1 MPTVTGYDYA
11 LQAYSYR
18 NSGIPY
24 SQLDC
29 VHFVNRVRLDLGLR
43 SMLNGTNTLWRSNNL
58 VWKGTLQDGYN
69 RWRVTNW
76 NQLPQGIL
84 LFRIKDEDDPSY
96 DSPPIPSRY
105 YMDGIGN
112 VTHVGIMTG
121 MGQGV
126 MQSGGYGGTGVHESG
141 WRSNYWTHCALQMDV
156 EYPEP
161 PDPDEPPN
169 PDPPP
174 TPDPPDPDDPDPYS
188 PPEPLVYVMKLL
200 FYLRKRK
207 ELKRPCRRI

>member
-1 MPTVTGYDYA
+1 MPTVTGLDYA
-11 LQAYSYR
+11 TQAYSYR

-29 VHFVNRVRLDLGLR
+29 IHFVNRVRTDLGLR

-58 VWKGTLQDGYN
+58 TWKGTLAEAYQ
-69 RWRVTNW
+69 RWGVSSW

-84 LFRIKDEDDPSY
+84 IFRIKSESDPTY
-96 DSPPIPSRY
+96 DSPPIPQRY

-141 WRSNYWTHCALQMDV
+141 WRNGYWTHCAIQMNV
-156 EYPEP
+156 VYPEP
-161 PDPDEPPN
+161 LDPDDPN
-169 PDPPP
+169 
-174 TPDPPDPDDPDPYS
+174 PPDPDDPTPPDPDDPNPPS
-188 PPEPLVYVMKLL
+188 PPESL
-200 FYLRKRK
+200 FYILKFVYNRKRK

>member
-29 VHFVNRVRLDLGLR
+29 IHFVNQVRIDLGLR

-58 VWKGTLQDGYN
+58 TWKGTLAQAYSRWGVSSWN
-69 RWRVTNW
+69 R
-76 NQLPQGIL
+76 LPQGIL
-84 LFRIKDEDDPSY
+84 VFRIKSESDPTY
-96 DSPPIPSRY
+96 NQPPIPSRY

-112 VTHVGIMTG
+112 VTHVGVMTG
-121 MGQGV
+121 MGQGI

-141 WRSNYWTHCALQMDV
+141 WRSNYWTHAALQMSV
-156 EYPEP
+156 VYPEP
-161 PDPDEPPN
+161 VDPDDPN
-169 PDPPP
+169 
-174 TPDPPDPDDPDPYS
+174 PPDPDDPTPPDPDDPNPPS
-188 PPEPLVYVMKLL
+188 PQEEMVDPFLL
-200 FYLRKRK
+200 MYFTKHRK
-207 ELKRPCRRI
+207 EFIRCLRI

>member
-1 MPTVTGYDYA
+1 MPTVTGLDYA
-11 LQAYSYR
+11 TQAYSYR

-29 VHFVNRVRLDLGLR
+29 IHFVNRVRTDLGLR

-58 VWKGTLQDGYN
+58 TWKGTLAEAYQ
-69 RWRVTNW
+69 RWGVSSW

-84 LFRIKDEDDPSY
+84 IFRIKSESDPTY
-96 DSPPIPSRY
+96 DSPPIPQRY

-141 WRSNYWTHCALQMDV
+141 WRSNYWTHCALQMNV
-156 EYPEP
+156 VYPEP
-161 PDPDEPPN
+161 LDPDDPN
-169 PDPPP
+169 
-174 TPDPPDPDDPDPYS
+174 PPDPDDPTPPDPDDPNPPS
-188 PPEPLVYVMKLL
+188 PPESL
-200 FYLRKRK
+200 FYILKFVYNRKRK
-207 ELKRPCRRI
+207 ELKRPCRRM

>member
-29 VHFVNRVRLDLGLR
+29 IHFVNRVRTDLGLA

-58 VWKGTLQDGYN
+58 TWKGTLSQAYA
-69 RWRVTNW
+69 RWGVSSW
-76 NQLPQGIL
+76 DQLPQGIL
-84 LFRIKDEDDPSY
+84 VFRIKSESDPTY
-96 DSPPIPSRY
+96 NQPPIPARY

-112 VTHVGIMTG
+112 VTHVGVMTG
-121 MGQGV
+121 MGQGI

-141 WRSNYWTHCALQMDV
+141 WRRGYWTHAALQMSV
-156 EYPEP
+156 IY
-161 PDPDEPPN
+161 PDPIDPDDPN
-169 PDPPP
+169 
-174 TPDPPDPDDPDPYS
+174 PPDPDDPTPPDPDDPNPPS
-188 PPEPLVYVMKLL
+188 PAEPLVNPFLMMYITS
-200 FYLRKRK
+200 KRK
-207 ELKRPCRRI
+207 ELRRKCLRI

>member
-1 MPTVTGYDYA
+1 MPTVTGLDYA
-11 LQAYSYR
+11 TQAYSYR

-29 VHFVNRVRLDLGLR
+29 VHFVNKVRIDLGLQ
-43 SMLNGTNTLWRSNNL
+43 SMLNGTNSLWRSNNL
-58 VWKGTLQDGYN
+58 TWKGTLSQAYQ
-69 RWRVTNW
+69 RWGVTTW

-84 LFRIKDEDDPSY
+84 LFRIKSESDPDY
-96 DSPPIPSRY
+96 DYPPIPQRY
-105 YMDGIGN
+105 YMDGVGN

-121 MGQGV
+121 MGQGI

-141 WRSNYWTHCALQMDV
+141 WRSNYWTHCALQMNV

-161 PDPDEPPN
+161 PDPDDPN
-169 PDPPP
+169 
-174 TPDPPDPDDPDPYS
+174 PPDPDDPTPPDPDDPNPPS
-188 PPEPLVYVMKLL
+188 PPESLFFIMKFV
-200 FYLRKRK
+200 FYDKKRK

>member
-1 MPTVTGYDYA
+1 MPTVTGLDYA
-11 LQAYSYR
+11 TQAYSYR

-29 VHFVNRVRLDLGLR
+29 IHFVNRVRTDLGLR

-58 VWKGTLQDGYN
+58 TWKGTLAQAYQ
-69 RWRVTNW
+69 RWGVSSW

-84 LFRIKDEDDPSY
+84 IFRIKSESDPTY
-96 DSPPIPSRY
+96 DSPPIPQRY

-141 WRSNYWTHCALQMDV
+141 WRSNYWTHCAIQMNV
-156 EYPEP
+156 VYPEP
-161 PDPDEPPN
+161 IDPDDPN
-169 PDPPP
+169 
-174 TPDPPDPDDPDPYS
+174 PPDPDDPTPPDPDDPNPPS
-188 PPEPLVYVMKLL
+188 PPESL
-200 FYLRKRK
+200 FYILKFVYNRKRK